1 MVYITCFITYH
12 LLHSILK
19 LTFIVSSFYCFQFDI
34 VFRTFQ
40 LYTPVVCLTCS
51 DDISLATLI
60 LKLHYSN
67 SNHLCSVLYT
77 VMRYHLQIDTVHKV
91 VSWSGV
97 LIAISSLLH
106 LLLFIMRPSMG
117 LLLHD
122 MNASN
127 IYSIVFR
134 VRFFICRKLVSTGY
148 QLCSYSLD
156 YFLPFLRLYAW

>member
-51 DDISLATLI
+51 DYISLATLI

-91 VSWSGV
+91 VSWSGEP
-97 LIAISSLLH
+97 IAISSLLLTSVH
-106 LLLFIMRPSMG
+106 YACEHETPSAWHANFQYLLNCISSTF
-117 LLLHD
+117 
-122 MNASN
+122 
-127 IYSIVFR
+127 
-134 VRFFICRKLVSTGY
+134 FFIYRKLVSTGC

-156 YFLPFLRLYAW
+156 